1 VASGIIAA
9 SPQNEGKLIQKKN
22 NQIFSCTK
30 YTFETG
36 QTRESDLAN
45 TYLVGV
51 MKNPSP
57 ILYYT
62 RGDGFHW
69 HFIHLSPFCGSMSCQ
84 LWKMLVTIGWKDATD
99 IP

>member
-9 SPQNEGKLIQKKN
+9 SPQNEGKLIKKK
-22 NQIFSCTK
+22 ITIRFSAVQSIPLK
-30 YTFETG
+30 LDKPK
-36 QTRESDLAN
+36 SDLAN

-62 RGDGFHW
+62 RGDGFDW
-69 HFIHLSPFCGSMSCQ
+69 HFIHFSPFCCSMSCQ
-84 LWKMLVTIGWKDATD
+84 LWKMLVAI
-99 IP
+99 